1 LLPFTPSTS
10 SPPYPAGA
18 ADGSCT
24 NSIPAPHVP
33 RPLRPLCRA
42 RRAGRAGASATVQV
56 QVYQPQRHRVWNRSR
71 AESGCETARREE
83 GAGSPRRH
91 ITHLLDGQL
100 EEERAGLRPDLK
112 RVFEPLGLR
121 ESARCGVTRVD
132 GCQISSSNQ
141 DIGPGT
147 RDPAFT
153 APNSGLGIQRS
164 QLDNRHSDCGTH
176 HSQ

>member
-33 RPLRPLCRA
+33 RPIRPLCRA

-141 DIGPGT
+141 DIGPGIPHLRPRTPDSEFRDRNSTIGT
-147 RDPAFT
+147 RIAVR
-153 APNSGLGIQRS
+153 I
-164 QLDNRHSDCGTH
+164 TH
-176 HSQ
+176 NE